1 MVATDLSLKT
11 DPSAALL
18 ERHAVRRSGGV
29 PTVSVLIGPP
39 GAAGALWRRWAAAA
53 GRPVVVASGSAFPLA
68 EWLRRLAE
76 RIDLPAA
83 ALDCVARH
91 AGRES
96 EAFQSN
102 WRTLTA
108 ADRERRWNTLPIH
121 PDDAVLRR
129 LAGLADAR
137 SDPPSQ
143 RSLPGYGNGLGDDL
157 VPARTPADSSGGAS
171 GERASAAPSPLGS
184 RTSAEIVSSALVDLG
199 VPAAAAV
206 VRLVPPE
213 AVPATLW
220 SVSSLEELAAVA
232 AEAARWASA
241 VPGMPI
247 ALALPSAVWKAYV
260 ASAADSRAKAILKEG
275 AYEVPLL
282 DSKAASCALVLA
294 GASPQD
300 AAAVGRIVG
309 DGADP
314 LLVEAAAELARALA
328 PEAPAD
334 GARSA
339 AERFLHRFL
348 ESIPETAGRFELN
361 GCLDF
366 RFGRKPAEVDLLCR
380 GLKIAVELDGYHH
393 FREAADYRRDRNKDW
408 ELQRRGFLVLRF
420 LAEDVFP
427 EIETIRDRIL
437 SAVAGEPPGARP

>member
-11 DPSAALL
+11 DPSALL

-39 GAAGALWRRWAAAA
+39 GAAGALWRRWAAGA
-53 GRPVVVASGSAFPLA
+53 GRSVVAASGCAFPLA
-68 EWLRRLAE
+68 EWLLRLAE
-76 RIDLPAA
+76 QVDLPSA

-91 AGRES
+91 AGREPA
-96 EAFQSN
+96 AFRTT
-102 WRTLTA
+102 WKTLTA
-108 ADRERRWNTLPIH
+108 ADLERRWNALPLH
-121 PDDAVLRR
+121 PDDAVLRL

-137 SDPPSQ
+137 SAPASP
-143 RSLPGYGNGLGDDL
+143 RSLPGPGNGLGGGL
-157 VPARTPADSSGGAS
+157 VPARTSAESSGGA
-171 GERASAAPSPLGS
+171 ASAPPSATPARIES
-184 RTSAEIVSSALVDLG
+184 PTSAEIVSSALVEQGL
-199 VPAAAAV
+199 PAAAAV
-206 VRLVPPE
+206 VRLVAPE
-213 AVPATLW
+213 AAPAVLW
-220 SVSSLEELAAVA
+220 NVSSLEELTAVA
-232 AEAARWASA
+232 AEAVRWASA
-241 VPGMPI
+241 VPAAPI
-247 ALALPSAVWKAYV
+247 AAAVPGAVWKEYA

-275 AYEVPLL
+275 VYEVPLV
-282 DSKAASCALVLA
+282 DSTAAAQALVAA

-314 LLVEAAAELARALA
+314 LLVEAAADLARALA
-328 PEAPAD
+328 PAAPAD

-339 AERFLHRFL
+339 AERFLYRFL

-366 RFGRKPAEVDLLCR
+366 RFGRQPAEVDLLCR
-380 GLKIAVELDGYHH
+380 RPKIAVELDGYHH
-393 FREAADYRRDRNKDW
+393 FREAADYRRDRHKDW

-437 SAVAGEPPGARP
+437 SAVAGEPPGA